1 MAEDLGEKTE
11 APTSRRLEE
20 AREKGQ
26 IAKSQDLASAIDLIG
41 AAIVI
46 LLLGAF
52 VANGM
57 AEVVRRVLGD
67 DSPLLDAEFAGEL
80 IRDVSIRA
88 GLAVAPVLGIV
99 VVIGIIS
106 HLLQVG
112 PHFTT
117 QPLVPNFERLN
128 PVAGLGRLFGRRN
141 LVKTLVNSLKLVLVL
156 VVSYVVLQGAV
167 AQVAAFPRLHLQGSL
182 GVLGKLAL
190 ELAAWLL
197 VLLLVLGFIDYLFQR
212 WQHTQ
217 DLRMTKE
224 QVKDERRSM
233 EGDPKVK
240 AARSRLARQIALQR
254 INQAVP
260 KADVIVTNPT
270 HFSVA
275 LKYDEATMRAPR
287 VIAKGADY
295 LAFRIRQVAAIN
307 RVPIVERPPL
317 ARALYA
323 GCEVGEE
330 IPPELYQAVAEVLAF
345 VYRLESEAVA

>member
-1 MAEDLGEKTE
+1 MPEDLGEKTE

-41 AAIVI
+41 AALVI

-52 VANGM
+52 VAGGM
-57 AEVVRRVLGD
+57 AEIVRRSLGEGD
-67 DSPLLDAEFAGEL
+67 PLPDVESVSEL
-80 IRDVSIRA
+80 VTQIGLRA
-88 GLAVAPVLGIV
+88 GVAAAPVLAIV
-99 VVIGIIS
+99 VVVGIIS

-128 PVAGLGRLFGRRN
+128 PVAGFGRLFGRRN
-141 LVKTLVNSLKLVLVL
+141 LVKTLVNSLKLILVL
-156 VVSYVVLQGAV
+156 TVSYLVLQSAV
-167 AQVAAFPRLHLQGSL
+167 EKVAAFPRLHLYGSL
-182 GVLGKLAL
+182 AVLGKLAL
-190 ELAAWLL
+190 QLAAWLL
-197 VLLLVLGFIDYLFQR
+197 VLLLALGVVDYLFQR

-224 QVKDERRSM
+224 EVKDERRSM

-240 AARSRLARQIALQR
+240 AARARLARQIALQR

-260 KADVIVTNPT
+260 NADVVVTNPT

-275 LKYDEATMRAPR
+275 LKYDEATMRAPK

-295 LAFRIRQVAAIN
+295 LALRIRQVATIN
-307 RVPIVERPPL
+307 RVPMVERPPL
-317 ARALYA
+317 ARALYS

-330 IPPELYQAVAEVLAF
+330 VPPELYQAVAEVLAY
-345 VYRLESEAVA
+345 VYRLETEAAA